1 MAQSFFEPD
10 QEAAIK
16 EAVLAAELK
25 TSGEIRVYIEKKF
38 GDNVLDRAAEIF
50 DELKLQ
56 KTKHR
61 NGVLFY
67 LAVEDRQFA
76 VLGDKGIHRKVPADF
91 WDNIKEKMQDYFR
104 EGRFTEGLIEG
115 INMAGEKLM
124 EYFPHKRTDV
134 NELPDEVVFG

>member
-16 EAVLAAELK
+16 EAILAAELK
-25 TSGEIRVYIEKKF
+25 TSGEIRVYIEKRF
-38 GDNVLDRAAEIF
+38 GESVLDRAAEIF
-50 DELKLQ
+50 DELDLQ

-67 LAVEDRQFA
+67 LAVEDHQFA
-76 VLGDKGIHRKVPADF
+76 VLGDKGINKKVPPDF
-91 WDNIKEKMQDYFR
+91 WDSIKDTLQQHFR
-104 EGRFTEGLIEG
+104 EGRFTEGLMEG
-115 INMAGEKLM
+115 IHMAGEKLM
-124 EYFPHKRTDV
+124 QYFPYKRTDV